1 MPKVQVTSQIEIDF
15 EDMLKGVAQLEN
27 SELEQFADQVIA
39 LRAQRRAPHL
49 PNNEAEL
56 LQRINQSVS
65 PKIRQ
70 RIAELTHKLQ
80 DETITPSE
88 QDELVGLTDL
98 IEEADAERLQNLILL
113 AQSRNVS
120 VDALMI
126 QLGIR

>member
-27 SELEQFADQVIA
+27 NELEQFADKVIA

-65 PKIRQ
+65 PKIR
-70 RIAELTHKLQ
+70 RRTAELESKLQ
-80 DETITPSE
+80 EGTLTSVE

-113 AQSRNVS
+113 AQLRNTS